1 MGLEE
6 AIHQKKFRNAH
17 LKAMVNILY
26 THGWLSERIK
36 KYLQDENISMQQYNI
51 LRILR
56 GAKMP
61 ISTMQIRERML
72 DRMSDT
78 SRIVDRMILKG
89 LAQKK
94 VSSFDKRLVDVTIT
108 DQGLDMLA
116 RLDRQL
122 HLLDGIMLTLAD
134 SDAEMLNNLL
144 DKMRGE

>member
-1 MGLEE
+1 
-6 AIHQKKFRNAH
+6 
-17 LKAMVNILY
+17 
-26 THGWLSERIK
+26 
-36 KYLQDENISMQQYNI
+36 MQQYNI